1 MVTIL
6 TMLLEDYTAPNRMPM
21 DKRTDT
27 VVETLAESKAW
38 LEKNGVKL

>member
-1 MVTIL
+1 MVLIL
-6 TMLLEDYTAPNRMPM
+6 TMLLEDYTKPHRMPM

-38 LEKNGVKL
+38 LKKNGVTL